1 MTKEE
6 IAHQQI
12 QEQKVINESF
22 ADLFEEFEKD
32 TQRLVEGGVVKGVIV
47 EISDKGIAVDIGSK
61 SIGFIELSEFK
72 RDGEINEGDVVDV
85 FLHRLENKRGDLII
99 SRDNARRFITWNYLK
114 ECLENKISIE
124 GKILGRV
131 KGGYAVDVDG
141 IICFLPRSQVDTM
154 LISEDDFL
162 IDKVEKLNVLKIDDL
177 RGNVVVSRRAIIESV
192 RNAEKEKVL
201 SKINVG
207 DALDG
212 VVKNITDYGAFVDFG
227 SFDGLLHLT
236 DISWCRVRHPS
247 EVLKVGQEVKVQV
260 IKYDES
266 NKRVSLGMKQL
277 QQNPWE
283 SIAERYPIGSTTN
296 GRVTN
301 VTSYG
306 AFVEIESGIEGLVHI
321 SEISWM
327 KNITNPN
334 KVISPDQEV
343 EVMILDINPQSHR
356 ISLGIKQ
363 CKKNPWQ
370 DFSEK
375 HKVGDIV
382 KGLVKDFT
390 DFGVFVEFDGGIEG
404 LIHKTDIANNAEEI
418 RESDFKKNSKIEVVI
433 LGINY
438 EKERIS
444 LGIKQ
449 LSNSEFKN
457 DISKVKE
464 DSILTCVVTNI
475 KKDFLEIELD
485 SGLKGIIKRLDL
497 SKNKT
502 EQKTDKY
509 EVGDRIEAKVVTFN
523 KTTGK
528 LLLSIKAIEVD
539 SRDSHIYS
547 PSDSGASIGSIAGDV
562 LSSLSF
568 DQDDSDESE
577 DVKKDSNKNKD

>member
-1 MTKEE
+1 M
-6 IAHQQI
+6 
-12 QEQKVINESF
+12 
-22 ADLFEEFEKD
+22 LF
-32 TQRLVEGGVVKGVIV
+32 R
-47 EISDKGIAVDIGSK
+47 
-61 SIGFIELSEFK
+61 
-72 RDGEINEGDVVDV
+72 
-85 FLHRLENKRGDLII
+85 
-99 SRDNARRFITWNYLK
+99 
-114 ECLENKISIE
+114 
-124 GKILGRV
+124 
-131 KGGYAVDVDG
+131 
-141 IICFLPRSQVDTM
+141 
-154 LISEDDFL
+154 
-162 IDKVEKLNVLKIDDL
+162 
-177 RGNVVVSRRAIIESV
+177 
-192 RNAEKEKVL
+192 
-201 SKINVG
+201 
-207 DALDG
+207 
-212 VVKNITDYGAFVDFG
+212 
-227 SFDGLLHLT
+227 
-236 DISWCRVRHPS
+236 
-247 EVLKVGQEVKVQV
+247 
-260 IKYDES
+260 
-266 NKRVSLGMKQL
+266 
-277 QQNPWE
+277 
-283 SIAERYPIGSTTN
+283 
-296 GRVTN
+296 
-301 VTSYG
+301 
-306 AFVEIESGIEGLVHI
+306 

>member
-124 GKILGRV
+124 GRILGRV